1 VNCPSSRK
9 NILEEAAFHH
19 ISASGPKSADRSG
32 STLPSFFLFKILHLT
47 FASVRVIRG
56 SISFSAGGK
65 RFLTT
70 KGTKITKFSDIF
82 IFVSFVLSV
91 VDSIIF

>member
-1 VNCPSSRK
+1 MAQACERTFSKKPHFIRRLSLRAKVGRPRRVSPTFLSS
-9 NILEEAAFHH
+9 
-19 ISASGPKSADRSG
+19 
-32 STLPSFFLFKILHLT
+32 FKILHLT
-47 FASVRVIRG
+47 FASFRVIRG